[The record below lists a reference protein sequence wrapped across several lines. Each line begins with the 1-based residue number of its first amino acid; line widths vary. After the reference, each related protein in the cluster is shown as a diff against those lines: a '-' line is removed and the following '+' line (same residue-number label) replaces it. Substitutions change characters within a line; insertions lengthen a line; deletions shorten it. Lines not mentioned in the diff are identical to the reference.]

1 MKLQSP
7 ITRGPEV
14 TETSKFRK
22 LSYIRY
28 LNTCEN
34 FRKLVIASFNH
45 DNNNICR
52 MTLIDAF
59 FSLVIF
65 KISRLVPKRI
75 YSHTQTI
82 ERSDKWQEKKHSNII
97 RYVLFHYFI
106 KIIKIKNLWMLN
118 AMVQKE
124 FIRTKGKYFIIFHV

>member
-1 MKLQSP
+1 
-7 ITRGPEV
+7 
-14 TETSKFRK
+14 
-22 LSYIRY
+22 
-28 LNTCEN
+28 
-34 FRKLVIASFNH
+34 
-45 DNNNICR
+45 